1 MPTDINNDNLFLKSL
16 NTKEFKDTKWVIR
29 IIKSKK
35 NRQHN
40 GQKKKDKGQTKNYKT
55 YTHS

>member
-1 MPTDINNDNLFLKSL
+1 MPTDINNDNLLLKSL

-40 GQKKKDKGQTKNYKT
+40 GQKKKDKRTNKELQNIHT
-55 YTHS
+55 

>member
-1 MPTDINNDNLFLKSL
+1 MATDINNDNLLLNSL

-29 IIKSKK
+29 IIKSNK

-40 GQKKKDKGQTKNYKT
+40 GQKKKDKRTNNELQNIHT
-55 YTHS
+55 

>member
-1 MPTDINNDNLFLKSL
+1 MATDINNDNLLLNTL
-16 NTKEFKDTKWVIR
+16 NTKEFKDTKWGIR

-40 GQKKKDKGQTKNYKT
+40 GQKKKDKRTNNELQNIHT
-55 YTHS
+55 

>member
-1 MPTDINNDNLFLKSL
+1 MPTDINNDNLLLKAL

-40 GQKKKDKGQTKNYKT
+40 GQKKKDKRTNKELQNIHT
-55 YTHS
+55 